1 MTVQDIID
9 TLKQNPGKIR
19 VRDEDGTEF
28 EAIVTFVDESPAI
41 DEYDSASFTVGLET
55 EEEEVPGKMQP
66 DIFGGG
72 TGEYE
77 YLGVYYYAAPE
88 ERTEKKIEELEVLNW
103 G

>member
-9 TLKQNPGKIR
+9 TLKQNPREIR
-19 VRDEDGTEF
+19 VRDEDETEF
-28 EAIVTFVDESPAI
+28 EATVTFVDESPAI

-55 EEEEVPGKMQP
+55 EEEVPGKMQP

-77 YLGVYYYAAPE
+77 YLEVHYYAAPE
-88 ERTEKKIEELEVLNW
+88 ETTEKKIEELEVLNW

>member
-9 TLKQNPGKIR
+9 TLKQNPGEIR

-28 EAIVTFVDESPAI
+28 EATVTSVNESPAM

-88 ERTEKKIEELEVLNW
+88 ETTEKKIEELEVLNW

>member
-9 TLKQNPGKIR
+9 TLKQNPGEIR

-28 EAIVTFVDESPAI
+28 EATVTSVNESPAM

-55 EEEEVPGKMQP
+55 QEEVPGKMQP

-77 YLGVYYYAAPE
+77 YLEVHYYAAPE
-88 ERTEKKIEELEVLNW
+88 ETTEKKIEELEVLNW

>member
-1 MTVQDIID
+1 MTVQDIVD

-55 EEEEVPGKMQP
+55 EEEVPGKMQP

-88 ERTEKKIEELEVLNW
+88 ETTEKKIEELEVLNW